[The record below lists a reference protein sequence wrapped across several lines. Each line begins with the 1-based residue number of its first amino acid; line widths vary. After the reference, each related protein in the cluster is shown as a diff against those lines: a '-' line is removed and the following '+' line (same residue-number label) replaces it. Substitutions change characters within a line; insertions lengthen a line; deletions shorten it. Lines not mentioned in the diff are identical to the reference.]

1 MRRART
7 IKQKGAR
14 QRDQNFIVALP
25 EKLAAVEKTV
35 QVVRIVEVD
44 KPVEVAAGR
53 EFIVVEKLVEVE
65 TIQEDIQ
72 RLEAKLDDK
81 TEGCEQSMKNYEELV
96 AERMQRSDQ

>member
-7 IKQKGAR
+7 VKQKGAR
-14 QRDQNFIVALP
+14 RRDQNFIVALP
-25 EKLAAVEKTV
+25 GKLAAFEKIV
-35 QVVRIVEVD
+35 KVVRIVEVD

-65 TIQEDIQ
+65 TFQEDIQ
-72 RLEAKLDDK
+72 GLEAKLDDK
-81 TEGCEQSMKNYEELV
+81 TEECAQLIKNYEELV